1 MLWPPNQALA
11 GQDFGTEDYL
21 YTLVDLVSS
30 KCVLEEGLAIVFWSD
45 VKIQPRVPVTQLQM
59 AFQVLTGRT
68 LGRASQQPEKPSKR
82 QVEPGLQ
89 LSQC

>member
-30 KCVLEEGLAIVFWSD
+30 KRVLEEGLAIVFWSD
-45 VKIQPRVPVTQLQM
+45 VKIKPE
-59 AFQVLTGRT
+59 
-68 LGRASQQPEKPSKR
+68 SQ
-82 QVEPGLQ
+82 
-89 LSQC
+89 